1 MSYTEIGCPLMNNKS
16 IRIMRK
22 GSTPR
27 YFTEE
32 DKKAIL
38 YDYLQSGLSQR
49 AIACKYQLGDRSM
62 LSNWLRQYKSQKD
75 ILPLS
80 SKDLIYMAKK
90 ESQRDPLLE
99 LAKMKKEVE
108 QLRLELYNKSMEVN
122 ALNALIDVAEKH
134 GVAVRKNSGAK
145 Q

>member
-1 MSYTEIGCPLMNNKS
+1 MNNKS

-22 GSTPR
+22 GTTPR

-32 DKKAIL
+32 EKKAIL

-49 AIACKYQLGDRSM
+49 AIAFKYRLGDRSM
-62 LSNWLRQYKSQKD
+62 LSNWLRQYESRKD
-75 ILPLS
+75 LLPLS
-80 SKDLIYMAKK
+80 SKDLISMARKD
-90 ESQRDPLLE
+90 SQKDSVLE

-108 QLRLELYNKSMEVN
+108 RLRSELYSKDMEVK
-122 ALNALIDVAEKH
+122 ALNALIDVAEEH

>member
-1 MSYTEIGCPLMNNKS
+1 
-16 IRIMRK
+16 MRK
-22 GSTPR
+22 GTTPR

-32 DKKAIL
+32 EKKAIL

-49 AIACKYQLGDRSM
+49 AIAFKYRLGDRSM
-62 LSNWLRQYKSQKD
+62 LSNWLRQYESRKD
-75 ILPLS
+75 LLPLS
-80 SKDLIYMAKK
+80 SKDLISMARKD
-90 ESQRDPLLE
+90 SQKDSVLE

-108 QLRLELYNKSMEVN
+108 RLRSELYNKDMEVR
-122 ALNALIDVAEKH
+122 ALNALIDVAEEH

>member
-1 MSYTEIGCPLMNNKS
+1 MNNKS

-22 GSTPR
+22 GTTPR

-32 DKKAIL
+32 EKKAIL

-49 AIACKYQLGDRSM
+49 AIAFKYRLGDRSM
-62 LSNWLRQYKSQKD
+62 LSNWLRQYESRKD
-75 ILPLS
+75 LLPLS
-80 SKDLIYMAKK
+80 SKDLMSMARKD
-90 ESQRDPLLE
+90 SQKDSVLE

-108 QLRLELYNKSMEVN
+108 RLRSELYNKDMEVK
-122 ALNALIDVAEKH
+122 ALNALIDVAEEH

>member
-1 MSYTEIGCPLMNNKS
+1 
-16 IRIMRK
+16 MRK
-22 GSTPR
+22 GTTPR

-32 DKKAIL
+32 EKKAIL

-49 AIACKYQLGDRSM
+49 AIAFKYRLGDRSM
-62 LSNWLRQYKSQKD
+62 LSNWLRQYESRKD
-75 ILPLS
+75 LLPLS
-80 SKDLIYMAKK
+80 SKDWMSMARKD
-90 ESQRDPLLE
+90 SQKDSVLE

-108 QLRLELYNKSMEVN
+108 RLRSELYNKDMEVK
-122 ALNALIDVAEKH
+122 ALNALIDVAEEH

>member
-1 MSYTEIGCPLMNNKS
+1 
-16 IRIMRK
+16 MRK
-22 GSTPR
+22 GTTPR

-32 DKKAIL
+32 EKKAIL

-49 AIACKYQLGDRSM
+49 AIAFKYRLGDRSM
-62 LSNWLRQYKSQKD
+62 LSNWLRQYESRKD
-75 ILPLS
+75 LLPLS
-80 SKDLIYMAKK
+80 SKDLISMARKD
-90 ESQRDPLLE
+90 SQKDSVLE

-108 QLRLELYNKSMEVN
+108 RLRSELYSKDMEVK
-122 ALNALIDVAEKH
+122 ALNALIDVAEEH

>member
-1 MSYTEIGCPLMNNKS
+1 MNNKS

-22 GSTPR
+22 GTTPR

-32 DKKAIL
+32 EKKAIL

-49 AIACKYQLGDRSM
+49 AIAFKYRLGDRSM
-62 LSNWLRQYKSQKD
+62 LSNWLRQYESRKD
-75 ILPLS
+75 LLPLS
-80 SKDLIYMAKK
+80 SKDLMSMARKD
-90 ESQRDPLLE
+90 SQKDSVLE

-108 QLRLELYNKSMEVN
+108 RLRSELYNKDMEVK
-122 ALNALIDVAEKH
+122 ALNALIDVAEEH
-134 GVAVRKNSGAK
+134 GVEVRKNSGAK

>member
-1 MSYTEIGCPLMNNKS
+1 MG
-16 IRIMRK
+16 K
-22 GSTPR
+22 GTIPR

-32 DKKAIL
+32 EKKAIL

-49 AIACKYQLGDRSM
+49 AIAFKYRLGDRSM
-62 LSNWLRQYKSQKD
+62 LSNWLRQYESRKD
-75 ILPLS
+75 LLPLS
-80 SKDLIYMAKK
+80 SKDLMSMARKD
-90 ESQRDPLLE
+90 SQKDSVLE

-108 QLRLELYNKSMEVN
+108 RLRSELYNKDMEVK
-122 ALNALIDVAEKH
+122 ALNALIDVAEEH

>member
-1 MSYTEIGCPLMNNKS
+1 
-16 IRIMRK
+16 MRK
-22 GSTPR
+22 GTTPR

-32 DKKAIL
+32 EKKAIL

-49 AIACKYQLGDRSM
+49 AIAFKYRLGDRSM
-62 LSNWLRQYKSQKD
+62 LSNWLRQYKSRKD
-75 ILPLS
+75 LLPLS
-80 SKDLIYMAKK
+80 SKDLISMARKD
-90 ESQRDPLLE
+90 SQKDSVLE

-108 QLRLELYNKSMEVN
+108 RLRSELYNKDMEVR
-122 ALNALIDVAEKH
+122 ALNALIDVAEEH

>member
-1 MSYTEIGCPLMNNKS
+1 
-16 IRIMRK
+16 MRK
-22 GSTPR
+22 GTTPR

-32 DKKAIL
+32 EKKAIL

-49 AIACKYQLGDRSM
+49 AIAFKYRLGDRSM
-62 LSNWLRQYKSQKD
+62 LSNWLRQYESRKD
-75 ILPLS
+75 LLPLS
-80 SKDLIYMAKK
+80 SKDLISMARKD
-90 ESQRDPLLE
+90 SQKDSVLE

-108 QLRLELYNKSMEVN
+108 RLRSELYNKDMEVK
-122 ALNALIDVAEKH
+122 ALNALIDVAEEH

>member
-1 MSYTEIGCPLMNNKS
+1 
-16 IRIMRK
+16 MRK
-22 GSTPR
+22 GTTPR

-32 DKKAIL
+32 EKKAIL

-49 AIACKYQLGDRSM
+49 AIAFKYRLGDRST
-62 LSNWLRQYKSQKD
+62 LSNWLRQYESRKD
-75 ILPLS
+75 LLPLS
-80 SKDLIYMAKK
+80 SKDLISMARKD
-90 ESQRDPLLE
+90 SQKDSVLE

-108 QLRLELYNKSMEVN
+108 RLRSELYNKDMEVK
-122 ALNALIDVAEKH
+122 ALNALIDVAEEH

>member
-1 MSYTEIGCPLMNNKS
+1 MNNKS

-22 GSTPR
+22 GTTPR

-32 DKKAIL
+32 EKKAIL

-49 AIACKYQLGDRSM
+49 AIAFKYRLGDRSM
-62 LSNWLRQYKSQKD
+62 LSNWLRQYESRKD
-75 ILPLS
+75 LLPLS
-80 SKDLIYMAKK
+80 SKDLISMARKD
-90 ESQRDPLLE
+90 SQKDSVLE

-108 QLRLELYNKSMEVN
+108 RLRSELYNKDMEVK
-122 ALNALIDVAEKH
+122 ALNALIDVAEEH

>member
-1 MSYTEIGCPLMNNKS
+1 
-16 IRIMRK
+16 MRK
-22 GSTPR
+22 GTTPR

-32 DKKAIL
+32 EKKAIL

-49 AIACKYQLGDRSM
+49 AIAFKYRLGDRSM
-62 LSNWLRQYKSQKD
+62 LSNWLRQYESRKD
-75 ILPLS
+75 LLPLS
-80 SKDLIYMAKK
+80 SKDLMSMARKD
-90 ESQRDPLLE
+90 SQKDSVLE

-108 QLRLELYNKSMEVN
+108 RLRSELYNKDMEVK
-122 ALNALIDVAEKH
+122 ALNALIDVAEEH

>member
-1 MSYTEIGCPLMNNKS
+1 MNNKS

-22 GSTPR
+22 GTTPR

-32 DKKAIL
+32 EKKAIL

-49 AIACKYQLGDRSM
+49 AIAFKYRLGDRSM
-62 LSNWLRQYKSQKD
+62 LSNWLRQYESRKD
-75 ILPLS
+75 LLPLS
-80 SKDLIYMAKK
+80 SKDLISMARKD
-90 ESQRDPLLE
+90 SQKDSVLE

-108 QLRLELYNKSMEVN
+108 RLRSELYNKDMEVK
-122 ALNALIDVAEKH
+122 ALNALIDVAEEH
-134 GVAVRKNSGAK
+134 GVEVRKNSGAK

>member
-1 MSYTEIGCPLMNNKS
+1 
-16 IRIMRK
+16 MRK
-22 GSTPR
+22 GTTPR

-32 DKKAIL
+32 EKKAIL

-49 AIACKYQLGDRSM
+49 AIAFKYRLGDRSM
-62 LSNWLRQYKSQKD
+62 LSNWLRQYKSRKD
-75 ILPLS
+75 LLPLS
-80 SKDLIYMAKK
+80 SKDLISMARKD
-90 ESQRDPLLE
+90 SQRDSVLE

-108 QLRLELYNKSMEVN
+108 RLRSELYNKDMEVR
-122 ALNALIDVAEKH
+122 ALNALIDVAEEH

>member
-1 MSYTEIGCPLMNNKS
+1 
-16 IRIMRK
+16 MRK
-22 GSTPR
+22 GTTPR

-32 DKKAIL
+32 EKKAIL

-49 AIACKYQLGDRSM
+49 AIAFKYRLGDRSM
-62 LSNWLRQYKSQKD
+62 LSNWLRQYKSRKD
-75 ILPLS
+75 LLPLS
-80 SKDLIYMAKK
+80 SKDLISMARKD
-90 ESQRDPLLE
+90 SQKDSVLE

-108 QLRLELYNKSMEVN
+108 RLRSELYNKDMEVR
-122 ALNALIDVAEKH
+122 ALNASIDVAEEH

>member
-1 MSYTEIGCPLMNNKS
+1 
-16 IRIMRK
+16 MRK
-22 GSTPR
+22 GTTPR

-32 DKKAIL
+32 EKKAIL

-49 AIACKYQLGDRSM
+49 AIAFKYRLGDRSM
-62 LSNWLRQYKSQKD
+62 LSNWLRRYESRKD
-75 ILPLS
+75 LLPLS
-80 SKDLIYMAKK
+80 SKDLISMARKD
-90 ESQRDPLLE
+90 SQKDSVLE

-108 QLRLELYNKSMEVN
+108 RLRSELYNKDMEVR
-122 ALNALIDVAEKH
+122 ALNALIDVAEEH